1 MAGPYIT
8 DDQLLTA
15 LGGALYK
22 TDPSTLAID
31 ANTLHSANVFAYQQI
46 VGAMLTR
53 GFSQGQ
59 VDSWDQAIEYSTH
72 LALYWCFT
80 YGGVPFG
87 GEAAQKDK
95 FDRRK
100 ELKDCPLF
108 IGGVMQ
114 FPGAVDQSEPGAA
127 VAYGVMG
134 SSYCPPRY

>member
-8 DDQLLTA
+8 DDQLLSA
-15 LGGALYK
+15 LAGALYK

-31 ANTLHSANVFAYQQI
+31 ATTLHSANVFAYQQI
-46 VGAMLTR
+46 VGAMLNR
-53 GFSQGQ
+53 GFAQAQ
-59 VDSWDQAIEYSTH
+59 VDSWDQAVEYSTH

-80 YGGVPFG
+80 YGGVPFV
-87 GEAAQKDK
+87 GESHDKDK

-100 ELKDCPLF
+100 ELKDTPLF

-114 FPGAVDQSEPGAA
+114 FPGSVDQSLPGAA
-127 VAYGVMG
+127 VAYGTVG